1 MEKRNEFLNVNED
14 VVSKVLENQPDD
26 EYLYDLADL
35 FKTFGDSTRIKILY
49 ALFEGEL
56 CVGDLATILQ
66 LSQPAISHQLK
77 VLKDAKL
84 VKFRREGKVIFYSL
98 DDDHVRSILSIGMNC
113 DGKPFVAYR
122 VSSRSFPNRQCL
134 KFDNR
139 ASIVPK
145 EGFEKDIFENTY
157 ITYNCIRI
165 VKDMAIVSNG
175 SHTDVIADKI
185 ALGMNIKDAIAYSLL
200 TLDYEKD
207 DYHTPRI
214 AGVVTSTNKKDDYIC
229 YVGIANDEK
238 LLVDKIPYG
247 EAVFISTYGS
257 QFYDSVDFDAKTA
270 EDAAKFIFDGGIFA
284 NYKKAVTAGA
294 AVFDGEWNIG
304 NFNP

>member
-1 MEKRNEFLNVNED
+1 MYTGR
-14 VVSKVLENQPDD
+14 
-26 EYLYDLADL
+26 
-35 FKTFGDSTRIKILY
+35 
-49 ALFEGEL
+49 
-56 CVGDLATILQ
+56 
-66 LSQPAISHQLK
+66 
-77 VLKDAKL
+77 
-84 VKFRREGKVIFYSL
+84 
-98 DDDHVRSILSIGMNC
+98 ILSIGMNC
-113 DGKPFVAYR
+113 DGNPFVAYR

-134 KFDNR
+134 KFDTR
-139 ASIVPK
+139 AAIVPK

-185 ALGMNIKDAIAYSLL
+185 SLGMNIKDAIAYSLL

-238 LLVDKIPYG
+238 LLVDRIPYG
-247 EAVFISTYGS
+247 NAVFISTYGS
-257 QFYDSVDFDAKTA
+257 QFHDPVDFDAKTA
-270 EDAAKFIFDGGIFA
+270 DGAAKFIFDEGIFA
-284 NYKKAVTAGA
+284 NYEKPVTSSA
-294 AVFDGEWNIG
+294 AVFDGEWSIG
-304 NFNP
+304 TFNP

>member
-1 MEKRNEFLNVNED
+1 MYTGR
-14 VVSKVLENQPDD
+14 
-26 EYLYDLADL
+26 
-35 FKTFGDSTRIKILY
+35 
-49 ALFEGEL
+49 
-56 CVGDLATILQ
+56 
-66 LSQPAISHQLK
+66 
-77 VLKDAKL
+77 
-84 VKFRREGKVIFYSL
+84 
-98 DDDHVRSILSIGMNC
+98 ILSIGMNC
-113 DGKPFVAYR
+113 EGKPFVAYR

-207 DYHTPRI
+207 DYPKN
-214 AGVVTSTNKKDDYIC
+214 TSIIISEYGQAIC
-229 YVGIANDEK
+229 NTTEPIIID
-238 LLVDKIPYG
+238 
-247 EAVFISTYGS
+247 TH
-257 QFYDSVDFDAKTA
+257 FYN
-270 EDAAKFIFDGGIFA
+270 G
-284 NYKKAVTAGA
+284 
-294 AVFDGEWNIG
+294 
-304 NFNP
+304 